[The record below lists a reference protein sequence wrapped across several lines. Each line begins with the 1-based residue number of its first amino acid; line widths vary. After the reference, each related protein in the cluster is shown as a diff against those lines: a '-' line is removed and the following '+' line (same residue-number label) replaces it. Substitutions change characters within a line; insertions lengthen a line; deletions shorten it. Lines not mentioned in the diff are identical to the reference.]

1 MQYSEYREMSMQ
13 PKKIIQRL
21 SELPTMPSTI
31 GTMAWNETGDWRY
44 LTPLITNKLAPCSQN
59 CPAGIPIPSYLNALR
74 NGSVQSSLALLLA
87 HNPLPGLTGRL
98 CYHPCQTK
106 CTRKEIDQAISVRK
120 VERFLADIGIEVEIE
135 KSKTADKRVVVI
147 GSGPLGLSCA
157 FYLSFHGCQVVILD
171 PSNQAGGALLDL
183 SPEKI
188 EPQVLANEINR
199 LVVLADIKLETGAVI
214 DFDSPGEPL
223 TKADLLIL
231 DPTGLSEDFTAPA
244 RAVAFDPFDDSTVT
258 GKIISVTLPKKLK
271 PFKAPMIAHY
281 IAVGRL
287 TARKAFDSLV
297 MHSGQPN
304 LRQPSPDLI
313 RQAVN
318 VEDIKIEHFL
328 GSDLAPKAEAKQ
340 EGIWDRER
348 ALKEAERCLSCGT
361 CNLCL
366 QCVSFCPDASIRLD
380 EYETSVVVDLDHCK
394 GCGICAHE
402 CPRGIITMEEIS
414 T

>member
-1 MQYSEYREMSMQ
+1 MQ
-13 PKKIIQRL
+13 PKKIIQSL

-59 CPAGIPIPSYLNALR
+59 CPAGVPIPSYLNALR
-74 NGSVQSSLALLLA
+74 NGGVQSGLALLLA

-106 CTRKEIDQAISVRK
+106 CMRKKVDQAISVRK
-120 VERFLADIGIEVEIE
+120 IERFLADSGTDVKLE
-135 KSKTADKRVVVI
+135 KSQTTDKRVVVI

-157 FYLSFHGCQVVILD
+157 FYLSFRGCQVVILD

-183 SPEKI
+183 SPGKI
-188 EPQVLANEINR
+188 EPQVLTNEINR
-199 LVVLADIKLETGAVI
+199 LTLLADIKLETNATI
-214 DFDSPGEPL
+214 DFDAPGESL
-223 TKADLLIL
+223 SKADLIIL

-258 GKIISVTLPKKLK
+258 GEIIAVTLPKKLK

-287 TARKAFDSLV
+287 TAQKAFDSLV
-297 MHSGQPN
+297 MRSGRQD
-304 LRQPSPDLI
+304 LRQPSPDLP

-318 VEDIKIEHFL
+318 VEDIKIERIL
-328 GSDLAPKAEAKQ
+328 PSGLAIEAEAEQ
-340 EGIWDRER
+340 EGVWDRER
-348 ALKEAERCLSCGT
+348 ALQEAERCLSCGT

-366 QCVSFCPDASIRLD
+366 QCVSFCPDASIRLGED
-380 EYETSVVVDLDHCK
+380 EASVRVDLDHCK
-394 GCGICAHE
+394 GCGICAYE

>member
-1 MQYSEYREMSMQ
+1 MLMQ
-13 PKKIIQRL
+13 PKKIIQSL

-74 NGSVQSSLALLLA
+74 NGSVQKGLALLLA

-106 CTRKEIDQAISVRK
+106 CIRKKVDRAISVQK
-120 VERFLADIGIEVEIE
+120 IERFLADIGTEVKIE
-135 KSKTADKRVVVI
+135 KSKIEDKRVVVI

-157 FYLSFHGCQVVILD
+157 FYLSFRGCQVVILD
-171 PSNQAGGALLDL
+171 PSNQAGGALLHL
-183 SPEKI
+183 PPEKI
-188 EPQVLANEINR
+188 EPLALANEIDR
-199 LVVLADIKLETGAVI
+199 LILLADIKLETGAVI
-214 DFDSPGEPL
+214 DFEAPGESL
-223 TKADLLIL
+223 SKADLVIL
-231 DPTGLSEDFTAPA
+231 DPTGLSENFTAPV
-244 RAVAFDPFDDSTVT
+244 RAVAFDPFDDSTVN
-258 GKIISVTLPKKLK
+258 GDIVALTLPKNLK

-287 TARKAFDSLV
+287 TAQRAFDCLV
-297 MHSGQPN
+297 MRSGLQD
-304 LRQPSPDLI
+304 LRQSSPDLP

-318 VEDIKIEHFL
+318 VEDIKIERFL
-328 GSDLAPKAEAKQ
+328 ASDIAAKAEAKQ
-340 EGIWDRER
+340 EEIWDGER
-348 ALKEAERCLSCGT
+348 TLQEAERCLSCGT

-380 EYETSVVVDLDHCK
+380 EDEASVRVDLDHCK
-394 GCGICAHE
+394 GCGICAYE

>member
-1 MQYSEYREMSMQ
+1 MQ
-13 PKKIIQRL
+13 PKKIIQNL

-31 GTMAWNETGDWRY
+31 GTMAWNETGDWRH
-44 LTPLITNKLAPCSQN
+44 LTPLIKNKLAPCSQN
-59 CPAGIPIPSYLNALR
+59 CPAGIPIPSYLNALKD
-74 NGSVQSSLALLLA
+74 GSFQKGLALLLA

-106 CTRKEIDQAISVRK
+106 CVRK
-120 VERFLADIGIEVEIE
+120 QIDWAVSVQKIERFLADIGTEVKIE
-135 KSKTADKRVVVI
+135 KSKDADKLVVVI

-157 FYLSFHGCQVVILD
+157 FYLSLRGCRVVILD
-171 PSNQAGGALLDL
+171 PNNQEGGALLDL
-183 SPEKI
+183 PSEKI

-199 LVVLADIKLETGAVI
+199 LTVLADIKLETRATI

-244 RAVAFDPFDDSTVT
+244 RAVAFDPFDDSNITDE
-258 GKIISVTLPKKLK
+258 IITVTLPKKLK

-287 TARKAFDSLV
+287 TAQKAFDSLV
-297 MHSGQPN
+297 VHSRQQGLVQPN
-304 LRQPSPDLI
+304 LDLPPK
-313 RQAVN
+313 AVN
-318 VEDIKIEHFL
+318 VKDIKIEGFL
-328 GSDLAPKAEAKQ
+328 ASDLAAKAVGKRE
-340 EGIWDRER
+340 ETWDGKRT
-348 ALKEAERCLSCGT
+348 LQEAERCLSCGT

-380 EYETSVVVDLDHCK
+380 EHETSVVVDLDHCK
-394 GCGICAHE
+394 GCGICAYE

>member
-1 MQYSEYREMSMQ
+1 MQ
-13 PKKIIQRL
+13 PKKTIESL

-31 GTMAWNETGDWRY
+31 GTMVWNQTGDWRY
-44 LTPLITNKLAPCSQN
+44 LTPVVKNKQAPCSQN
-59 CPAGIPIPSYLNALR
+59 CPAGIPISDYLSAVKK
-74 NGSVQSSLALLLA
+74 GDVQSSLTLLLA

-106 CTRKEIDQAISVRK
+106 CVRK
-120 VERFLADIGIEVEIE
+120 KIDRVISIQKIERFLADLSTEVKIE
-135 KSKTADKRVVVI
+135 KSEKTDKRVVVI

-157 FYLSFHGCQVVILD
+157 FYLGCRGCQVVVLD
-171 PSNQAGGALLDL
+171 PCNQAGGALANI

-199 LVVLADIKLETGAVI
+199 LIRLADIKLETGAVI
-214 DFDSPGEPL
+214 DFDTPGEL
-223 TKADLLIL
+223 LSKADLIIL
-231 DPTGLSEDFTAPA
+231 DPTGLSEDFSAPA
-244 RAVAFDPFDDSTVT
+244 DAVAFNPFDDETVT
-258 GKIISVTLPKKLK
+258 YDIILAKLSKNLK

-281 IAVGRL
+281 IAAGRL
-287 TARKAFDSLV
+287 MAQKAFDCLV
-297 MHSGQPN
+297 PRSGQQSIAQPN
-304 LRQPSPDLI
+304 LDLP

-318 VEDIKIEHFL
+318 MEDIKIERFL
-328 GSDLAPKAEAKQ
+328 VSDLAAEAEAKQ

-348 ALKEAERCLSCGT
+348 ALQEAERCLSCGT

-366 QCVSFCPDASIRLD
+366 QCVSFCPDASIQLD
-380 EYETSVVVDLDHCK
+380 EYKTTVMVDLDHCK
-394 GCGICAHE
+394 GCGICAYE

>member
-1 MQYSEYREMSMQ
+1 MQYSGYQEMLMQ
-13 PKKIIQRL
+13 PKKMIQSL

-44 LTPLITNKLAPCSQN
+44 LTPLVENKPAPCSRN
-59 CPAGIPIPSYLNALR
+59 CPAGIPIPSYLSAVK
-74 NGSVQSSLALLLA
+74 NGDIQRGLALLLA

-106 CTRKEIDQAISVRK
+106 CIRKKVDQAISVRK
-120 VERFLADIGIEVEIE
+120 IERFLADNGSEVKIE
-135 KSKTADKRVVVI
+135 KGNTADKQVVFI

-157 FYLSFHGCQVVILD
+157 FYLSFRGCQVAILD
-171 PSNQAGGALLDL
+171 PSNQAGGALLDVP
-183 SPEKI
+183 PEKI

-199 LVVLADIKLETGAVI
+199 LILLADIRIETGAVI

-223 TKADLLIL
+223 SKADLVIL
-231 DPTGLSEDFTAPA
+231 DPTGLPENFAAPA
-244 RAVAFDPFDDSTVT
+244 GAVAFDPFDDSTVNGEVIT
-258 GKIISVTLPKKLK
+258 VTLPKKLK

-281 IAVGRL
+281 ISVGRL
-287 TARKAFDSLV
+287 TARKAFDCLV
-297 MHSGQPN
+297 MRSGQQD
-304 LRQPSPDLI
+304 LRQPSPDLP

-318 VEDIKIEHFL
+318 VEDIKIERFL
-328 GSDLAPKAEAKQ
+328 PSGLATEADAKQ
-340 EGIWDRER
+340 EEIWDRER
-348 ALKEAERCLSCGT
+348 ARQEAERCLSCGT

-366 QCVSFCPDASIRLD
+366 ECVSFCPDASIRLD
-380 EYETSVVVDLDHCK
+380 EHETAVVVDLDHCK

>member
-1 MQYSEYREMSMQ
+1 MQ

-44 LTPLITNKLAPCSQN
+44 LTPLTTNKLAPCSQS
-59 CPAGIPIPSYLNALR
+59 CPAGIPIPSYLNALK
-74 NGSVQSSLALLLA
+74 NGSVQRGLALLLA

-106 CTRKEIDQAISVRK
+106 CIRKKSDQAIAVQK
-120 VERFLADIGIEVEIE
+120 IERFLADIGIEVKIE
-135 KSKTADKRVVVI
+135 KSKAADKRVVVI

-157 FYLSFHGCQVVILD
+157 FYLSLQGCQVVILD

-183 SPEKI
+183 LPEKI
-188 EPQVLANEINR
+188 EPQELANEINR
-199 LVVLADIKLETGAVI
+199 LILLADIKLETGATI

-223 TKADLLIL
+223 TKPDLFIL

-244 RAVAFDPFDDSTVT
+244 RAVAFDPIDDSTVT
-258 GKIISVTLPKKLK
+258 GETISVTLPKKLK

-287 TARKAFDSLV
+287 TAQKAFDSLV

-304 LRQPSPDLI
+304 LRQPSPDLP

-318 VEDIKIEHFL
+318 VEDIKIERFL
-328 GSDLAPKAEAKQ
+328 GSDLAAKAEAKQ

-348 ALKEAERCLSCGT
+348 ALKEAEHCLSCGT

-380 EYETSVVVDLDHCK
+380 EYETAVVVDLDHCK
-394 GCGICAHE
+394 GCGICAYE
-402 CPRGIITMEEIS
+402 CPRGVITMEEIS